1 MRLDLLPKAI
11 PFFPFLPCSFAR
23 GARASDPDS
32 GPLRWGGAPTRPGS
46 GCMRSC
52 MRPRAS
58 SWCTAQRHSAARGSA
73 LTTQPGS
80 HSTQTCHRI
89 HQPRAPAEPFLTPDV
104 CAAASCRAAAAT
116 VERGITAG
124 TVTTSAVK
132 KRIHVVQANTQT
144 RDRHRAATVRLG
156 SIRADLRRRPA
167 LDAALEGTKT
177 APDIHLAR
185 SVLMARSSR
194 MTGTAAA

>member
-1 MRLDLLPKAI
+1 MGGRANAPGKRVHALLCAASCILLVHRAAAQCGSGQCSDDSTWFALDLRPAI
-11 PFFPFLPCSFAR
+11 AFTRAR
-23 GARASDPDS
+23 
-32 GPLRWGGAPTRPGS
+32 
-46 GCMRSC
+46 
-52 MRPRAS
+52 
-58 SWCTAQRHSAARGSA
+58 
-73 LTTQPGS
+73 
-80 HSTQTCHRI
+80 
-89 HQPRAPAEPFLTPDV
+89 QPRAPAEPFLTPDV